1 MDEATLK
8 RAAEPFFTTKEV
20 GKGTGLGLSMVYGL
34 AAQSEGGT
42 RISSRPGA
50 GTTVEL
56 WLPVAETHAPGDSQS
71 AALSEIAAAPP
82 CNILIVDDDPMVAAT
97 TAAILEDLGHS
108 VLVASSGTL
117 AMTVIRSDSKIDL
130 VITDHAMPG
139 MTGVELSKHIREVKP
154 TMPIILATGYADLLA
169 GNDPGLPRLS
179 KPYRREELEAMLAA
193 VVGPQPAAN
202 VFSINSAKR
211 A

>member
-1 MDEATLK
+1 
-8 RAAEPFFTTKEV
+8 
-20 GKGTGLGLSMVYGL
+20 
-34 AAQSEGGT
+34 
-42 RISSRPGA
+42 
-50 GTTVEL
+50 
-56 WLPVAETHAPGDSQS
+56 
-71 AALSEIAAAPP
+71 
-82 CNILIVDDDPMVAAT
+82 VAAT
-97 TAAILEDLGHS
+97 TAAMLEDLGHS

-154 TMPIILATGYADLLA
+154 TLPIILATGYADLLA

-179 KPYRREELEAMLAA
+179 KPYRRDELEAMLAA